1 MNEKKIIDRKL
12 LADLAKEVGLNA
24 SHLEALG
31 ESRQWEIVVGS
42 DMLEWLVEIQHRF
55 ERLAVMGDD
64 EYRGFYI
71 EVPRPTQEE
80 WGDAEELLASG
91 EYDSREAFLADWLA
105 FNPMETKWFHVASSR
120 YGDSRSIRVT
130 DRKHTHF
137 IITNRSKYT
146 DAEPNDT
153 WCRENLIRLFDYL
166 ERIIDI
172 IVANPDG
179 FNDYVAHNL
188 PYQQRIGRIAQ
199 REFNR
204 IVPNFKINVEDRDTA
219 IKALEDSVCW
229 RSVPLL
235 ETMTIRKYCT
245 YFRIAN
251 EVYEAYHRK
260 WGFRGRIYTDQQ
272 DVPEELRDVLYY
284 KQKKFVD
291 VTEMY
296 DIDSPDDF
304 MRFAT
309 DHYGELG
316 LSRLNIFASNDRQ
329 QGWKIVVSNS
339 YSANAG
345 LAIEVATALYK
356 AGAPLQIYDA
366 EKLLR
371 ILLEEDYVRL
381 VLDSYHN
388 YMGYQEEGSV
398 YELPWE
404 YECSDDTN
412 SVLTKEQYQAIVSI
426 AEWLPEER
434 VKPKFLSLTLH

>member
-1 MNEKKIIDRKL
+1 MDERKIIDRKFF
-12 LADLAKEVGLNA
+12 ADLAKEVGLNA

-31 ESRQWEIVVGS
+31 ESCQWEIVVGG
-42 DMLEWLVEIQHRF
+42 DMLERLVEIQHRF

-71 EVPRPTQEE
+71 EVPRPTPEE
-80 WGDAEELLASG
+80 WGDAEELIASG
-91 EYDSREAFLADWLA
+91 EYNSREAFLVDWLA
-105 FNPMETKWFHVASSR
+105 FNPMETRWFHIASNR
-120 YGDSRSIRVT
+120 YGDSQSIRIT

-137 IITNRSKYT
+137 IITNRSKCT
-146 DAEPNDT
+146 DTEPDDT
-153 WCRENLIRLFDYL
+153 WCSENLTRLFDYL
-166 ERIIDI
+166 QLLIDV

-188 PYQQRIGRIAQ
+188 PYQQRTGRIAQ

-204 IVPNFKINVEDRDTA
+204 IVPNFKINVEDREMA
-219 IKALEDSVCW
+219 IKALEDSV
-229 RSVPLL
+229 RGHSVPLL

-251 EVYEAYHRK
+251 EVYENYHRK
-260 WGFRGRIYTDQQ
+260 RGLRGRIHTDPQ
-272 DVPEELRDVLYY
+272 DVPVELRDVVYY
-284 KQKKFVD
+284 KRKKFVD
-291 VTEMY
+291 VIEMY
-296 DIDSPDDF
+296 DIDSPEDF

-316 LSRLNIFASNDRQ
+316 LSRLNIFASHDRQ

-356 AGAPLQIYDA
+356 AGAPLLIYDA

-381 VLDSYHN
+381 VPDSYHN

-404 YECSDDTN
+404 YECSDDGD
-412 SVLTKEQYQAIVSI
+412 SSLTWEQYQEIVSN
-426 AEWLPEER
+426 AEWQPEER
-434 VKPKFLSLTLH
+434 VKPIV

>member
-1 MNEKKIIDRKL
+1 MNERKIIDRKL
-12 LADLAKEVGLNA
+12 LADLAKEGGLNA

-31 ESRQWEIVVGS
+31 ESRQWEIVVGG
-42 DMLEWLVEIQHRF
+42 DMLERLVEIQHRF
-55 ERLAVMGDD
+55 EQLAVMGDD

-71 EVPRPTQEE
+71 EVPRPAPEE
-80 WGDAEELLASG
+80 WGYTEELITSG
-91 EYDSREAFLADWLA
+91 EYDSQEAFLADWLA
-105 FNPMETKWFHVASSR
+105 FNPMETRWFHVASSR

-130 DRKHTHF
+130 DQKHTHF
-137 IITNRSKYT
+137 IITNHSKCT
-146 DAEPNDT
+146 DAGPDDT
-153 WCRENLIRLFDYL
+153 WCMENITRLFDYL
-166 ERIIDI
+166 QRMIDV
-172 IVANPDG
+172 IVANPDR

-188 PYQQRIGRIAQ
+188 PYQQRTGRIAQ
-199 REFNR
+199 KDFNR
-204 IVPNFKINVEDRDTA
+204 IVQNFKIEVEDRETA
-219 IKALEDSVCW
+219 IKALEDSVHGY
-229 RSVPLL
+229 SAPIL

-260 WGFRGRIYTDQQ
+260 RGFRGRIYTNPQ
-272 DVPEELRDVLYY
+272 DVPEELRDVVYY
-284 KQKKFVD
+284 KRKKFVD

-296 DIDSPDDF
+296 DIDSPEDF

-316 LSRLNIFASNDRQ
+316 LSRLNIFASHDRQ

-356 AGAPLQIYDA
+356 AGAPLLIYDA

-381 VLDSYHN
+381 VPDSYHN
-388 YMGYQEEGSV
+388 YMGYQEEGIV
-398 YELPWE
+398 YALPWE
-404 YECSDDTN
+404 YECSDDAN
-412 SVLTKEQYQAIVSI
+412 SILTKEQYQAIVSL

-434 VKPKFLSLTLH
+434 IRLH

>member
-1 MNEKKIIDRKL
+1 MYERKIIDRRL

-31 ESRQWEIVVGS
+31 ESRQWEIAVDG
-42 DMLEWLVEIQHRF
+42 DMLERLVDIQHRF
-55 ERLAVMGDD
+55 ERLAAMGDD

-71 EVPRPTQEE
+71 EVPRPTPEE
-80 WGDAEELLASG
+80 WGDVEELIAFG
-91 EYDSREAFLADWLA
+91 EYDSREAFLADRLA
-105 FNPMETKWFHVASSR
+105 FNPMEARWFHVASSR

-137 IITNRSKYT
+137 IITNHSKCT
-146 DAEPNDT
+146 DTEPDDT
-153 WCRENLIRLFDYL
+153 WCRENLTRLFDYL
-166 ERIIDI
+166 QRMIDV

-188 PYQQRIGRIAQ
+188 PYQQRTGRIAQ

-204 IVPNFKINVEDRDTA
+204 IVPNFKIEVEDRETA
-219 IKALEDSVCW
+219 IKALEDSMHGH
-229 RSVPLL
+229 SAPLF

-251 EVYEAYHRK
+251 EVYEAYNRK
-260 WGFRGRIYTDQQ
+260 RGFRGRIHTDPQ
-272 DVPEELRDVLYY
+272 DVPEELRDMVYY
-284 KQKKFVD
+284 KRKKFVD
-291 VTEMY
+291 VIEMY
-296 DIDSPDDF
+296 DIDSPEDF

-316 LSRLNIFASNDRQ
+316 LSRLNIFASHDRQ

-345 LAIEVATALYK
+345 LAIEVTTALYK
-356 AGAPLQIYDA
+356 AGTPLLIYDA

-371 ILLEEDYVRL
+371 ILTEEDYVRL
-381 VLDSYHN
+381 VPDSYHN
-388 YMGYQEEGSV
+388 YMGYQAPS
-398 YELPWE
+398 
-404 YECSDDTN
+404 TN
-412 SVLTKEQYQAIVSI
+412 CPGNTNARTILI
-426 AEWLPEER
+426 R
-434 VKPKFLSLTLH
+434 F

>member
-1 MNEKKIIDRKL
+1 MNERKIIDRTL
-12 LADLAKEVGLNA
+12 LADLAKDVGLNA
-24 SHLEALG
+24 SHSEAWG
-31 ESRQWEIVVGS
+31 ESRQWEIVVGG
-42 DMLEWLVEIQHRF
+42 DMLERLVEIQHRL
-55 ERLAVMGDD
+55 ERLAAMGDD

-71 EVPRPTQEE
+71 EVPRPTPEE
-80 WGDAEELLASG
+80 WGDVKELIASG

-105 FNPMETKWFHVASSR
+105 FNPMETRWFHVASSR

-137 IITNRSKYT
+137 IITNHSKCT
-146 DAEPNDT
+146 DAEPDDT
-153 WCRENLIRLFDYL
+153 WCRENLTRLFDYL
-166 ERIIDI
+166 ERMIDV

-199 REFNR
+199 KYFNR
-204 IVPNFKINVEDRDTA
+204 IVPKFKIEVEDRETA
-219 IKALEDSVCW
+219 IKALEDSVHG

-235 ETMTIRKYCT
+235 ATMTIRKYCT

-251 EVYEAYHRK
+251 EVYEVYHRK
-260 WGFRGRIYTDQQ
+260 RGFRGHIHTDPQ
-272 DVPEELRDVLYY
+272 DVPDELRDVVYY
-284 KQKKFVD
+284 KRKKFVD
-291 VTEMY
+291 VIEMY
-296 DIDSPDDF
+296 DIDSPEDF

-316 LSRLNIFASNDRQ
+316 LSRLNIFASHDRQ

-356 AGAPLQIYDA
+356 GGTPLQIYDA

-381 VLDSYHN
+381 VPDSYHN

-404 YECSDDTN
+404 YERSDEAN
-412 SVLTKEQYQAIVSI
+412 SVLTKEQYQAIVSL

-434 VKPKFLSLTLH
+434 ISLK

>member
-1 MNEKKIIDRKL
+1 MNERKIIDRKFFT
-12 LADLAKEVGLNA
+12 DLAKEVGLNA

-31 ESRQWEIVVGS
+31 ESRQWEIVVGG
-42 DMLEWLVEIQHRF
+42 DMLERLVEIQHRL
-55 ERLAVMGDD
+55 EKLAVMGDD
-64 EYRGFYI
+64 EYRGFHI
-71 EVPRPTQEE
+71 EVPRPAPEE
-80 WGDAEELLASG
+80 WGYTEELITSG

-105 FNPMETKWFHVASSR
+105 FNPMETRWFHVASSR

-130 DRKHTHF
+130 DRKRTSF
-137 IITNRSKYT
+137 IITNDSKCT
-146 DAEPNDT
+146 DTEPDDT
-153 WCRENLIRLFDYL
+153 WCRENLTRLFDYL
-166 ERIIDI
+166 QRMIDV

-188 PYQQRIGRIAQ
+188 PYQQRTGRIAQ
-199 REFNR
+199 KEFNR
-204 IVPNFKINVEDRDTA
+204 IVPNFKIEVEDRETA
-219 IKALEDSVCW
+219 IRALEDSVHGH
-229 RSVPLL
+229 SAPLF

-251 EVYEAYHRK
+251 EVYEAFHWKR
-260 WGFRGRIYTDQQ
+260 GFRWLIHTDPQ
-272 DVPEELRDVLYY
+272 DVPEELRDVVYY
-284 KQKKFVD
+284 KRKKFVD

-296 DIDSPDDF
+296 DIDSQEDF

-316 LSRLNIFASNDRQ
+316 LSRLNIFASHDRQ

-356 AGAPLQIYDA
+356 AGTPLLIYDA

-381 VLDSYHN
+381 VPDSYHN

-404 YECSDDTN
+404 YECSDDAN
-412 SVLTKEQYQAIVSI
+412 SILTKEQYQAIVSL

-434 VKPKFLSLTLH
+434 IRLH